1 MFSEKT
7 TKFYEISTL
16 LLSYVMQ
23 IKSKWRFHK
32 ILWPS
37 QNVLT
42 LKSSIMTF
50 FSFQWPVWLQSTKR
64 YWMVRLMHTTCISA
78 PAGNI
83 SIMRTAFFFFLG
95 FLMYWKKLWNSICD
109 MDSNISTLLIGF
121 SLLHT
126 KTKTNQTHNVK
137 DLMVVEFFSNNVYK
151 VQLTFYS
158 LYWRNMVYYYKIS

>member
-1 MFSEKT
+1 
-7 TKFYEISTL
+7 
-16 LLSYVMQ
+16 
-23 IKSKWRFHK
+23 
-32 ILWPS
+32 
-37 QNVLT
+37 
-42 LKSSIMTF
+42 MTF

-83 SIMRTAFFFFLG
+83 SIMRTAFFFFFC

-151 VQLTFYS
+151 VQLTLYS
-158 LYWRNMVYYYKIS
+158 LYWRNMVYYYKISQISITFLIKHFALFLFFCIFEIPYARHYNRSWLETALEY

>member
-1 MFSEKT
+1 
-7 TKFYEISTL
+7 
-16 LLSYVMQ
+16 
-23 IKSKWRFHK
+23 
-32 ILWPS
+32 
-37 QNVLT
+37 
-42 LKSSIMTF
+42 
-50 FSFQWPVWLQSTKR
+50 
-64 YWMVRLMHTTCISA
+64 MVRLMHTTCISA

-158 LYWRNMVYYYKIS
+158 LYWRNMVYYYKISQISITFLIKHFVSFLFFCIFEIPYARHYNRSWLETALEY